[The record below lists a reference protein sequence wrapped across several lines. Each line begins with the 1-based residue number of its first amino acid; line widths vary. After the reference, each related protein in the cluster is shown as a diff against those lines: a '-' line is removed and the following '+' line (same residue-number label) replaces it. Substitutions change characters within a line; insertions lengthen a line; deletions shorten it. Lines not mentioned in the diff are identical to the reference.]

1 MEVCKIMAQGREGN
15 NTSNNVAP
23 AYNMNTIQ
31 ITNAL
36 ANYIAMNK
44 KQIDVN
50 AANLIQAGKD
60 MTKLGVD
67 ATGFGIKNADQD
79 RLLTQYRGEFDAAKI
94 QRDSNAAKLEQ
105 IFAEQQN
112 IYDSISQKADASHSH
127 ECTDCN
133 GTCEWFDIPCQL
145 AKGYEEGI
153 AGIGKL
159 AIIGVIGFIGFML
172 IKKRLGI

>member
-1 MEVCKIMAQGREGN
+1 MPQGREGQN
-15 NTSNNVAP
+15 AGNNVAP

-36 ANYIAMNK
+36 ANYIAQNK

-50 AANLIQAGKD
+50 SANLIQAGKD

-67 ATGFGIKNADQD
+67 ATGFGLKNADQD
-79 RLLTQYRGEFDAAKI
+79 RLLTQYRGEFDAAKL
-94 QRDSNAAKLEQ
+94 QRDSNAAKIEN
-105 IFAEQQN
+105 IFSTNQN
-112 IYDSISQKADASHSH
+112 IWDSLSQKADASHSH

-133 GTCEWFDIPCQL
+133 GGGCEWFDIPCQL
-145 AKGYEEGI
+145 AKGYEEGV

-159 AIIGVIGFIGFML
+159 AIIGVIGFFGFML
-172 IKKRLGI
+172 LKKRFGI

>member
-1 MEVCKIMAQGREGN
+1 MAQGREGQNIMN
-15 NTSNNVAP
+15 NAAP
-23 AYNMNTIQ
+23 AYNLNTIQ

-36 ANYIAMNK
+36 ANYIALNK
-44 KQIDVN
+44 KQIDIN

-67 ATGFGIKNADQD
+67 ATGFGLKNADQD
-79 RLLTQYRGEFDAAKI
+79 RLLTQYRGELDAAKI
-94 QRDSNAAKLEQ
+94 HRDSNAAKLEQ

-112 IYDSISQKADASHSH
+112 IYDSISQKADKSHVH

-133 GTCEWFDIPCQL
+133 GDACEWFDIPCQL
-145 AKGYEEGI
+145 AKGYEEGV

-159 AIIGVIGFIGFML
+159 AIIGVIGFFGFML
-172 IKKRLGI
+172 LKKRLGI